1 MQQDDFK
8 VTITWTWRD
17 IETLHPDWSEDE
29 CKSYLMKVSKYCPSN
44 GFLKLKEV
52 GWVILEEATNES

>member
-29 CKSYLMKVSKYCPSN
+29 CKSYLMKVSKTLQDRSI
-44 GFLKLKEV
+44 EV
-52 GWVILEEATNES
+52 GWIILEEATNEPD